1 MLMLSSFYA
10 RIKKASM
17 PLQLIRM
24 GFYLLSFSILN
35 IIYIG
40 HGFKAQNQQSMQM
53 YMFTYFQQ
61 HM

>member
-1 MLMLSSFYA
+1 
-10 RIKKASM
+10 M

-40 HGFKAQNQQSMQM
+40 YGFEAQNQQSMQM

-61 HM
+61 QM